1 MVACRSWR
9 ESVLVTLALLVV
21 PAPAYAQDQQAA
33 TDTQTTTQD
42 QQGTDLQQSCRCI
55 LPPSDIALPV
65 GEVMSVAGD
74 VMMSQ
79 NTGYNGPVAGAP
91 VVQGSIIRTGL
102 NSSVA
107 LRFQDIC
114 FIDAPAGTTISVQ
127 PIDQGICVA
136 VSEPPKPV
144 PPPPA
149 NAGSSTNMGIVAV
162 VAGVG
167 AAGVGVALGLSGGG
181 GGGDDDDGVPA
192 SE

>member
-9 ESVLVTLALLVV
+9 ESVLVTLALLAV
-21 PAPAYAQDQQAA
+21 PAIAHAQDQPAATTQQAA
-33 TDTQTTTQD
+33 TTQD
-42 QQGTDLQQSCRCI
+42 QQTTEPEQVCRCI
-55 LPPSDIALPV
+55 LPPSDITLPV
-65 GEVMSVAGD
+65 GEVTSVTGD

-114 FIDAPAGTTISVQ
+114 FIDAPGATTISVQ

-144 PPPPA
+144 PPPA
-149 NAGSSTNMGIVAV
+149 NAGASTNMGIVAV

-181 GGGDDDDGVPA
+181 GGDDDDEEPV
-192 SE
+192 SQ